1 MKPIIG
7 ITCNYDTMD
16 TVGTCSGM
24 GSSGQD
30 WNFLAGEYVYAVEK
44 SGGIPVILPRL
55 QDMSALEPFLS
66 QIDGLLVTGGHD
78 VDPHSYGEQISG
90 KCGRVV
96 PKRDEMDL
104 AVVRCAYKHKKAI
117 LAICRGAQILAAAVG
132 GKLYQDLETE
142 KGVMH
147 DFMDTCPGDYVAH
160 NSVIEEDS
168 LLFRILQEK
177 VVGVNSLHHQAIRS
191 IGENTKVAALSEDGI
206 IEAIEVFGGNPF
218 TIGVQ
223 WHPEMM
229 MGAKAGSGI
238 FDAFVKACE
247 KTGNA

>member
-1 MKPIIG
+1 
-7 ITCNYDTMD
+7 MD

-78 VDPHSYGEQISG
+78 VDPHSYGEKISG

-104 AVVRCAYKHKKAI
+104 AVVRYAYKHKKAI
-117 LAICRGAQILAAAVG
+117 LAICRGASDPGSGCGRKALSGSGNRERCNARFYG
-132 GKLYQDLETE
+132 YLPK
-142 KGVMH
+142 
-147 DFMDTCPGDYVAH
+147 GDYVAH

-177 VVGVNSLHHQAIRS
+177 VVG
-191 IGENTKVAALSEDGI
+191 
-206 IEAIEVFGGNPF
+206 
-218 TIGVQ
+218 
-223 WHPEMM
+223 
-229 MGAKAGSGI
+229 
-238 FDAFVKACE
+238 
-247 KTGNA
+247 

>member
-78 VDPHSYGEQISG
+78 VDPTLTVMEKRFRENAGESFRSG
-90 KCGRVV
+90 MKWIWLWFGT
-96 PKRDEMDL
+96 PINIKRQFL
-104 AVVRCAYKHKKAI
+104 RS
-117 LAICRGAQILAAAVG
+117 AAERRSWRR
-132 GKLYQDLETE
+132 LW
-142 KGVMH
+142 
-147 DFMDTCPGDYVAH
+147 
-160 NSVIEEDS
+160 EES
-168 LLFRILQEK
+168 FIRIWKPRK
-177 VVGVNSLHHQAIRS
+177 V
-191 IGENTKVAALSEDGI
+191 
-206 IEAIEVFGGNPF
+206 
-218 TIGVQ
+218 
-223 WHPEMM
+223 
-229 MGAKAGSGI
+229 
-238 FDAFVKACE
+238 
-247 KTGNA
+247 